1 MDWLLLCI
9 TVVGLIDC
17 YSNHECLNTKSFR
30 VNFVKANYLF
40 KVACTT
46 ARQKQRRVKLERL
59 TFKTLAYLVVVI
71 QIYTLLSS
79 SNQSNM
85 QQASK
90 IVENFP
96 PSMAIYYSAT
106 TRSWSEEKL
115 TIQRSI
121 TQRLVLLSTT
131 DQYT

>member
-1 MDWLLLCI
+1 M
-9 TVVGLIDC
+9 
-17 YSNHECLNTKSFR
+17 E
-30 VNFVKANYLF
+30 ANYLC

-46 ARQKQRRVKLERL
+46 ERKKQQCVKLKRL
-59 TFKTLAYLVVVI
+59 MVKTLADLVVVI
-71 QIYTLLSS
+71 QNYTLLSS

-90 IVENFP
+90 IVENFA
-96 PSMAIYYSAT
+96 PSMSIHYSAT

-121 TQRLVLLSTT
+121 AQRLVLLGTN

>member
-1 MDWLLLCI
+1 
-9 TVVGLIDC
+9 
-17 YSNHECLNTKSFR
+17 
-30 VNFVKANYLF
+30 
-40 KVACTT
+40 
-46 ARQKQRRVKLERL
+46 
-59 TFKTLAYLVVVI
+59 
-71 QIYTLLSS
+71 
-79 SNQSNM
+79 M

-90 IVENFP
+90 IVENFT

-106 TRSWSEEKL
+106 PRSWSEEKF

>member
-1 MDWLLLCI
+1 M
-9 TVVGLIDC
+9 
-17 YSNHECLNTKSFR
+17 
-30 VNFVKANYLF
+30 
-40 KVACTT
+40 
-46 ARQKQRRVKLERL
+46 
-59 TFKTLAYLVVVI
+59 FKTLAYLFVVI
-71 QIYTLLSS
+71 QIYTRLSS

-96 PSMAIYYSAT
+96 PPMAIYYSVP
-106 TRSWSEEKL
+106 TRSWSEEKP